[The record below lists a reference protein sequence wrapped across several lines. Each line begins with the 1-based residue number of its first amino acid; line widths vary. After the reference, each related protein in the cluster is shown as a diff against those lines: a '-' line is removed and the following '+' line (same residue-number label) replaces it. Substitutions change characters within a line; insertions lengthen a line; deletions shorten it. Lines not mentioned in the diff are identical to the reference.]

1 MLSGMEGI
9 HFHTLCEQNSD
20 DLEATLKAVE
30 EKFGFLMKDMKW
42 VNFGGGHHITRED
55 YDIETLEKCISHVR
69 RKYDVQVMLNR
80 GKLLHLMQDIL

>member
-30 EKFGFLMKDMKW
+30 ERFGFLMKDMKW
-42 VNFGGGHHITRED
+42 VNFGGGHHITVK
-55 YDIETLEKCISHVR
+55 ITTL
-69 RKYDVQVMLNR
+69 
-80 GKLLHLMQDIL
+80 KLLKNVSVM